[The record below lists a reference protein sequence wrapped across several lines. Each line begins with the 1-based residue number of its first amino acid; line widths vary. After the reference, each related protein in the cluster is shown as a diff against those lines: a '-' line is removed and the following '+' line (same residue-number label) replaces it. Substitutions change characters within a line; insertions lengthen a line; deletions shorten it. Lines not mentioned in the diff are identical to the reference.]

1 MKAYDTVFK
10 EMGQRAKIA
19 SFGFMN
25 ATKEIKKK
33 ALLAIGEALL
43 LHRDEILV
51 ANKKDM
57 ENAAGNIPQIMMDR
71 LLITNERIE
80 QMVVGIKELVELDD
94 PIGNVLETI
103 NRPNGLVI
111 KKVSVPLGVIAI
123 IYEARPN
130 VTVDAATLCLK
141 TGNIVILRG
150 GKEAYNTNLAL
161 MNIMQDAVE
170 SVGLSRDIMQ
180 LVTVLEREAV
190 ETLLDQREYID
201 VVIPRGGAGLIKY
214 IVETS
219 KIPVI
224 ETGSGICHV
233 YVDEDADI
241 TMAIRIIVNAKVQRP
256 SVCNSAETLI
266 VHKSHLE
273 KGLPILLKALAE
285 KNVAFYGDD
294 AVTCAVQNSEAL
306 TAISL
311 MPANDTNFATEYN
324 DLLLNV
330 KIVSSIDEAIAH
342 INQYTTHHSECIVTN
357 NIENGER
364 FQTEVDAAAVYVNAS
379 TRFTDGFE
387 FGFGAEIGISTQKL
401 HARGPMGLCELTSYK
416 YLVNGN
422 GQIR

>member
-1 MKAYDTVFK
+1 MKAYDVVFK
-10 EMGQRAKIA
+10 EMGQRSKEAAA
-19 SFGFMN
+19 SFVN
-25 ATKEIKKK
+25 VSKEVKKQ

-43 LHRDEILV
+43 LHSDEILL
-51 ANKKDM
+51 ANEKDM
-57 ENAAGNIPQIMMDR
+57 QQAAGNIPQIMMDR
-71 LLITNERIE
+71 LLITKERIA
-80 QMVVGIKELVELDD
+80 QMVAGIKELVELED
-94 PIGNVLETI
+94 PVGNVLETI
-103 NRPNGLVI
+103 NRPNGLHI

-141 TGNIVILRG
+141 TGNVVILRG
-150 GKEAYNTNLAL
+150 GKEAYHTNLAL
-161 MNIMQDAVE
+161 MTIMQDAVE
-170 SVGLSRDIMQ
+170 AVGLSRDIMQ

-190 ETLLDQREYID
+190 EALLNQREYID

-233 YVDEDADI
+233 YVDEEADI
-241 TMAIRIIVNAKVQRP
+241 EMATCIIVNAKAQRP
-256 SVCNSAETLI
+256 SVCNSAETLLI
-266 VHKSHLE
+266 HKSHLE

-285 KNVAFYGDD
+285 ENVAFYGDD
-294 AVTCAVQNSEAL
+294 KVISMTQETSDLMAIQIGPVT
-306 TAISL
+306 
-311 MPANDTNFATEYN
+311 DKHFGTEYN

-330 KIVSSIDEAIAH
+330 KIVDSLEEAILH
-342 INQYTTHHSECIVTN
+342 INRYTTHHSECIITN
-357 NIENGER
+357 NAERGKR
-364 FQTEVDAAAVYVNAS
+364 FQAEIDAAAVYVNAS

-401 HARGPMGLCELTSYK
+401 HARGPMGLRELTSYK
-416 YLVNGN
+416 YLIKGD